1 MSLHQTQH
9 ETKDEAPSF
18 FDKPNNVKWI
28 LWVFYALCVLLVVFD
43 FIVHRH
49 IYVDFEKIPTFYAL
63 YGFVACVVLVVIAKQ
78 MRRLIMRDE
87 EYYDRN
93 ESEEPPKHEDER

>member
-1 MSLHQTQH
+1 MSLQQKQHQL
-9 ETKDEAPSF
+9 KDEAPGF

-28 LWVFYALCVLLVVFD
+28 LRIFYALCVLLVIFD
-43 FIVHRH
+43 FIAHRH

-78 MRRLIMRDE
+78 MRHLIMRDE
-87 EYYDRN
+87 EYYDKN
-93 ESEEPPKHEDER
+93 ESETPQTHEGEK